1 MLKNITQFFKQK
13 NEQNKNPFA
22 QLQQQ
27 NAFEIKYKINLL
39 VDHSNTKAAP
49 IVKADNP
56 SYYNLIGKTE
66 YQSVM
71 GGLSTDFTKIKP
83 GYLHEANGGYLII
96 QAKDIFTKS
105 YACECLIRTLLIE

>member
-1 MLKNITQFFKQK
+1 MKYIGQLEAELKQTLAKLDERVADATTDFYINELQEIFKDCPEVVNYLLDVKRDVLKNITQFFKQK

-39 VDHSNTKAAP
+39 VDHSNTKGAP

-56 SYYNLIGKTE
+56 S
-66 YQSVM
+66 
-71 GGLSTDFTKIKP
+71 
-83 GYLHEANGGYLII
+83 
-96 QAKDIFTKS
+96 
-105 YACECLIRTLLIE
+105 

>member
-27 NAFEIKYKINLL
+27 NAFEIRYKIILL
-39 VDHSNTKAAP
+39 DDHSNTKGAP

-71 GGLSTDFTKIKP
+71 GGMSTDFTKIKQ
-83 GYLHEANGGYLII
+83 GYLHEENDGSLLI
-96 QAKDIFTKS
+96 QAKD
-105 YACECLIRTLLIE
+105 